1 MTALA
6 VGAGL
11 ILVACLV
18 LVDVGCRAIVDLF
31 GALERDRRN
40 EYRVTPRL
48 SRPAPH
54 WIGGAER

>member
-6 VGAGL
+6 VVAGL

-18 LVDVGCRAIVDLF
+18 LVDIGCRAIVDLC

-40 EYRVTPRL
+40 EYRISPKL
-48 SRPAPH
+48 SRPAPT
-54 WIGGAER
+54 WMKGAAK

>member
-18 LVDVGCRAIVDLF
+18 LVDVGCRAIVDLC

-40 EYRVTPRL
+40 EYHITPRI

-54 WIGGAER
+54 WMKGAAK

>member
-6 VGAGL
+6 VVAGL

-18 LVDVGCRAIVDLF
+18 LVDVGCRAIVDLC

-40 EYRVTPRL
+40 EYRISSKL
-48 SRPAPH
+48 SRPAPT
-54 WIGGAER
+54 WMKGAAK